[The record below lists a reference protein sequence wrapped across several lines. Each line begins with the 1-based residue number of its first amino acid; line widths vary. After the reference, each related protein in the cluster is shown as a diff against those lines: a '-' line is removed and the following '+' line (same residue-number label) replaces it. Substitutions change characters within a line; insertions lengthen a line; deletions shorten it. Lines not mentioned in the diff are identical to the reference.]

1 MTPQQAMPASQP
13 MGSTPSLERS
23 SAISSAEDSG
33 QQSADKRALRRPM
46 AWLHSKPLLAWM
58 AVAASLIG
66 CQALVASGLNQ
77 PRITV
82 MLPFGPG
89 DDRLRQQFLRGFTV
103 GEETVK
109 ACGSSLPR
117 TSWFGLSPE
126 ASPVAALARMPD
138 QQLVVA
144 PPTADLRAFDRLAV
158 DRKLSVL
165 LPFQRG
171 ESLGVLRGL
180 EGRQRLWPLVP
191 SRRKDLEAIAKASV
205 NNGWGWAMVIAD
217 PDSLESSD
225 VATFVEAFLSAGGAV
240 KSYTAEDVQIV
251 DPADDKA
258 FERLSKDILWSGVPT
273 IVVAADPDGPLAEK
287 LRASQADG
295 RFGDGVRHEPNWIWL
310 SDATQ
315 IQDLEQQAWQ
325 QLGLEQ
331 PARGDGWSAFAEA
344 YEKRWGESPDL
355 LEAAAY
361 DTARVLALSGAAQ
374 LPVSKEGSLD
384 AMGWVDPE
392 AKPVSI
398 CEGLTLR
405 QQGKTLRVKAAASDF
420 TLRGGEAP
428 SGSALAG
435 LIKG

>member
-23 SAISSAEDSG
+23 SAISAAENSG

-117 TSWFGLSPE
+117 TSWFGLSPD

-217 PDSLESSD
+217 PDSLASSD

-258 FERLSKDILWSGVPT
+258 FERLSDDILWSRVPT
-273 IVVAADPDGPLAEK
+273 IVVAADPDGPLVK
-287 LRASQADG
+287 RLRARQAEG
-295 RFGDGVRHEPNWIWL
+295 RFGTGLKKEPNWIWL

-325 QLGLEQ
+325 QLGLDH
-331 PARGDGWSAFAEA
+331 PARGDGWSSFAEA
-344 YEKRWGESPDL
+344 YEKRWGESPHL
-355 LEAAAY
+355 LEAAAF
-361 DTARVLALSGAAQ
+361 DTARILALSGAAP

-398 CEGLTLR
+398 CEGLKLR

>member
-77 PRITV
+77 PIITV

-117 TSWFGLSPE
+117 TSWFGLSPD
-126 ASPVAALARMPD
+126 ASPLAALARMPD

-205 NNGWGWAMVIAD
+205 DNGWGWAMVIAD

-287 LRASQADG
+287 LRDSQADG